1 LLYIYLKQLSGCQPA
16 AEWRLIMK
24 KPVLFRKRYI
34 PSEIVELKDDIIL
47 YRDDSMLITRWT
59 TLKPRHDIA
68 GGISLYLID
77 KGCKISRIHDAFGRF
92 LHYYCDIIHTDYS
105 ARNDTY
111 IFTDLLADII
121 VHRDNRYSVVDLD
134 ELAEALKTSLI
145 NADTV
150 CEALCSTD
158 RLIRC
163 IDNGEFHSYT
173 NLIERYVSL

>member
-1 LLYIYLKQLSGCQPA
+1 
-16 AEWRLIMK
+16 MK

-68 GGISLYLID
+68 GGISLFLID

-105 ARNDTY
+105 AGNDTY